1 LSHPNEALL
10 RDTYAAMARGDGK
23 AIAASISPDAVWH
36 IPGSSPLAGDK
47 RGLDELFAFWRH
59 IAELSGGGMRLE
71 VRDVLANDERACVW
85 VRGSAT
91 RGERAF
97 EELGVHV
104 FEIRGGKIAEAWFHY
119 EDQAAYDE
127 FWS

>member
-1 LSHPNEALL
+1 MSHPNEALL
-10 RDTYAAMARGDGK
+10 RETYAAMARGDGR
-23 AIAASISPDAVWH
+23 AIAANIAPDAVWH
-36 IPGSSPLAGDK
+36 IPGASPLAGDK

-59 IAELSGGGMRLE
+59 VAELSGGGMRLE
-71 VRDVLANDERACVW
+71 LRDVLANDERACVW

-91 RGERAF
+91 RDGRTF

-104 FEIRGGKIAEAWFHY
+104 FEIRDGKIAEAWFHY
-119 EDQAAYDE
+119 EDQTAYDE